1 MLVSAYLC
9 LFITLVSSRSV
20 NLLITNLCYLLV
32 HIQRLFTPHHRSQ
45 SEESEKAVSAVCFLS
60 KAGPNG
66 HKAMAAAFDDGSVQI
81 FAPSDAFVA
90 SKVCITVVLK
100 DKCLS
105 IGVSV

>member
-1 MLVSAYLC
+1 
-9 LFITLVSSRSV
+9 
-20 NLLITNLCYLLV
+20 
-32 HIQRLFTPHHRSQ
+32 
-45 SEESEKAVSAVCFLS
+45 
-60 KAGPNG
+60 
-66 HKAMAAAFDDGSVQI
+66 MAAAFDDGSVQI